1 MVEINGIGVNAQV
14 GAQGGTSW
22 VKREMQDDPRCG
34 RSPTLAERARK
45 MVDEINA
52 KMVELSRKDISEY
65 VLKYPT
71 KQSYT
76 FDMKRFIG
84 KTMDQEC
91 TEKAYADLGEWL
103 AEEGFTFDTQR
114 NRQAAL
120 LSTFAGSRRIQTHT
134 NFSDPKRDGYSD
146 LTYYITW

>member
-1 MVEINGIGVNAQV
+1 MVEINGIGVNAQA
-14 GAQGGTSW
+14 GSGTSW
-22 VKREMQDDPRCG
+22 VKRETQDDPRCG

-45 MVDEINA
+45 LVDEINA
-52 KMVELSRKDISEY
+52 KMLEASRKDISEY

-71 KQSYT
+71 KQAYT

-84 KTMDQEC
+84 KNMDQEC

-120 LSTFAGSRRIQTHT
+120 LNTFAGSRRITGS
-134 NFSDPKRDGYSD
+134 NFSDPKRDGYSEF
-146 LTYYITW
+146 TYYITW

>member
-1 MVEINGIGVNAQV
+1 MVEINGIGVNAQA
-14 GAQGGTSW
+14 GSGTQW
-22 VKREMQDDPRCG
+22 VKRETQDDPRCG

-45 MVDEINA
+45 LVDEINA
-52 KMVELSRKDISEY
+52 KMVEASRKDISEY

-71 KQSYT
+71 KQAYT

-114 NRQAAL
+114 NLQAARIAT
-120 LSTFAGSRRIQTHT
+120 SFNSRRVHT

>member
-1 MVEINGIGVNAQV
+1 MVEINGIGVNAQA
-14 GAQGGTSW
+14 GSGTSW
-22 VKREMQDDPRCG
+22 VKRETQDDPSCG

-45 MVDEINA
+45 LVDEINA
-52 KMVELSRKDISEY
+52 KMVEASRKDISEY

-84 KTMDQEC
+84 KVMDQEC

-114 NRQAAL
+114 NLQAARIAT
-120 LSTFAGSRRIQTHT
+120 SFNSRRVHT

>member
-1 MVEINGIGVNAQV
+1 MVEINGIGVTQA
-14 GAQGGTSW
+14 GSGTQW
-22 VKREMQDDPRCG
+22 VKRETQDDPRCG
-34 RSPTLAERARK
+34 RSPTLADRARK
-45 MVDEINA
+45 LVSEINA
-52 KMVELSRKDISEY
+52 KMVEESRNDIHAY

-84 KTMDQEC
+84 KVMDQEC

-103 AEEGFTFDTQR
+103 TEEGFTFDTQR
-114 NRQAAL
+114 NRQSAL
-120 LSTFAGSRRIQTHT
+120 LNTFANSRRITGS
-134 NFSDPKRDGYSD
+134 NFNDPKRDGYSD

>member
-1 MVEINGIGVNAQV
+1 MVEINGIGVNAQA
-14 GAQGGTSW
+14 GSGTSW
-22 VKREMQDDPRCG
+22 VKRETQDDPRCG

-52 KMVELSRKDISEY
+52 KMVEVSRKDISEY

-71 KQSYT
+71 KQAYT

-84 KTMDQEC
+84 KNMDQEC
-91 TEKAYADLGEWL
+91 TEKAYADLGAWL
-103 AEEGFTFDTQR
+103 LEEGFTFDTQR
-114 NRQAAL
+114 NLQAARIAT
-120 LSTFAGSRRIQTHT
+120 SFNSRRVHT

>member
-1 MVEINGIGVNAQV
+1 MVEINGIGVNAQA
-14 GAQGGTSW
+14 GSGTSW
-22 VKREMQDDPRCG
+22 VKRETQDDPRCG

-45 MVDEINA
+45 LVDEINA
-52 KMVELSRKDISEY
+52 KMVEASRKDISEY

-84 KTMDQEC
+84 KVMDQEC

-120 LSTFAGSRRIQTHT
+120 LNTFAGSRRIQTT
-134 NFSDPKRDGYSD
+134 FSDPKRDGYSD